1 MEKENKNLAFGKNL
15 VSRLARS
22 KNIVTVDAQ
31 GQSLGRLAS
40 RIAVLLQDKHKPEYA
55 PNKAG
60 STFVVIENLRQIK
73 PFKETK
79 LRTKIYYKHTGY
91 IGHLKETK
99 LADMWEKD
107 PVRVFKTAVRGMLP
121 KNKLRDKRLKRL
133 EINL

>member
-1 MEKENKNLAFGKNL
+1 MEKENKNIAT
-15 VSRLARS
+15 
-22 KNIVTVDAQ
+22 IDAE
-31 GQSLGRLAS
+31 GQSLGRMAS

-55 PNKAG
+55 PNKVG
-60 STFVVIENLRQIK
+60 ETVVVIENLSKIK

-91 IGHLKETK
+91 IGHLRETK

-107 PVRVFKTAVRGMLP
+107 PEKVLRMAVRGMLP

-133 EINL
+133 EIHLLKN

>member
-1 MEKENKNLAFGKNL
+1 MKKENN
-15 VSRLARS
+15 
-22 KNIVTVDAQ
+22 KNIVIIDAE

-40 RIAVLLQDKHKPEYA
+40 RTAVLLQDKHKPNYA
-55 PNKAG
+55 PNKSG
-60 STFVVIENLRQIK
+60 TTIVIINNLSKIK

-99 LADMWEKD
+99 LSDMWKKD
-107 PVRVFKTAVRGMLP
+107 PVKVFKRAVRGMLP

-133 EINL
+133 EIHC

>member
-1 MEKENKNLAFGKNL
+1 MEKED
-15 VSRLARS
+15 
-22 KNIVTVDAQ
+22 KNIVTIDAE
-31 GQSLGRLAS
+31 GQSLGRMAS

-55 PNKAG
+55 PNKVGETA
-60 STFVVIENLRQIK
+60 VVIENLSKIK

-91 IGHLKETK
+91 IGHLRETK

-107 PVRVFKTAVRGMLP
+107 PEKVLRMAVRGMLP

-133 EINL
+133 EIHLLKN

>member
-1 MEKENKNLAFGKNL
+1 MEKENKN
-15 VSRLARS
+15 
-22 KNIVTVDAQ
+22 IVTIDVK

-55 PNKAG
+55 PNKVG
-60 STFVVIENLRQIK
+60 DTIVVIENLSKIK

-91 IGHLKETK
+91 IGHLRETK
-99 LADMWEKD
+99 LSDMWEKD
-107 PVRVFKTAVRGMLP
+107 PVKVLRIAVRGMLP

-133 EINL
+133 EIHL